1 MTYKRLLTIMAFVF
15 LAGLVNDSRAESDG
29 TARIVLHCPATA
41 KVVIN
46 DEPTSISGRQRI
58 FRSKMPNGVRRSYAI
73 TATLTDEAGFG
84 WKHSKAVILSPN
96 ETKPVTMSRRDF
108 VADSSSWV
116 VEPSLIQVKKEA
128 VIQIT
133 VKAAINGNIPSP
145 YAITFH
151 AGTKRLAAYPAP
163 SVSGT
168 ANGNVRQYFIDP
180 RGLPPFPNTRFPSI
194 AVVARLE
201 LDGVDKGS
209 VGNVQLV
216 PDGTIA
222 PAATEIEEEVAKT
235 KTELAETK
243 TELAETTTEVAESK
257 TEVAESKTEL
267 AETKTEV
274 AESKTELAES
284 RFEALEAE
292 LKETKAELKETKEEL
307 KETKEELK
315 ETKAK
320 TQSDCCR

>member
-243 TELAETTTEVAESK
+243 TE
-257 TEVAESKTEL
+257 
-267 AETKTEV
+267 V

-284 RFEALEAE
+284 RFEALEAELKETKAE